1 MAVNLG
7 VGGLGGVVGFGVV
20 GVTVDKL
27 NADLLGEG
35 QLNLLASWGSKLGD
49 ALLNRLSGVLDL
61 WDGDALVLNLVLA
74 ADTGKEDGLVDTG
87 LDWLRVGD
95 GHINIDGGDNRDIVL
110 SGLGNLVAVV
120 VAIASMSVAT
130 IGGGADSHHLDLGL
144 FLESNLHCGSCC
156 SLILAVVVVR
166 AHFVGN
172 FLNGLSADSP
182 SDIVAEP
189 PVHNGLDWQV
199 DVLTDCFKCGG
210 ANFSNFCH
218 ILGSA
223 ILLGLL
229 VTPISSICWGRMPV
243 WGWGWVSVGR
253 WGWVPIGRGWMA
265 WKARGQWDES
275 EDGGKDLG

>member
-1 MAVNLG
+1 M
-7 VGGLGGVVGFGVV
+7 
-20 GVTVDKL
+20 
-27 NADLLGEG
+27 
-35 QLNLLASWGSKLGD
+35 
-49 ALLNRLSGVLDL
+49 
-61 WDGDALVLNLVLA
+61 
-74 ADTGKEDGLVDTG
+74 
-87 LDWLRVGD
+87 
-95 GHINIDGGDNRDIVL
+95 
-110 SGLGNLVAVV
+110 
-120 VAIASMSVAT
+120 
-130 IGGGADSHHLDLGL
+130 
-144 FLESNLHCGSCC
+144 
-156 SLILAVVVVR
+156 
-166 AHFVGN
+166 
-172 FLNGLSADSP
+172 NGLSADSP

-218 ILGSA
+218 ILDSA

-229 VTPISSICWGRMPV
+229 VTAIASICWGRMPV